1 MKNRVQALRDVF
13 KEELDGY
20 IVTNPVSLLYF
31 TELLGA
37 PDTLGATA
45 LLVPKEGES
54 ILHIYG
60 VNYEW
65 AKAEA
70 KNCRVELVKRGED
83 LNKKITEQVKSQ
95 RLKKLGFDTM
105 SFQAHRK
112 LSKTL
117 GNTAT
122 LAEKNEYVWNLRRV
136 KDEEELKKIRKAAEL
151 TIVGMQAAFDTIK
164 AGLKEIEVAAEIEHA
179 MRTNGSYGFAFES
192 SVASGPRS
200 AYPHGGCGEHKIRKS
215 ELVVVDIGAKYKNYC
230 ADMTRTF
237 AIGKPSEKQEKIY
250 AAVAEAQEKAFR
262 KIREG
267 EKASNVDA
275 VARRIL
281 EKAGYDAYFVHGL
294 GHGIGMDVHELPTLN
309 SVSKDVLKTGN
320 VVTDEPGVYIVGFGG
335 VRIEDTVVVKKGK
348 AERLT
353 EGLSILE
360 KS

>member
-1 MKNRVQALRDVF
+1 LKSKIQALRDAF

-20 IVTNPVSLLYF
+20 LVTNPVSLLYF

-45 LLVPKEGES
+45 LLIPKEGES
-54 ILHIYG
+54 TLHIYG

-70 KNCRVELVKRGED
+70 QNCLVELVKRGED
-83 LNKKITEQVKSQ
+83 LNKKIIEQVKS
-95 RLKKLGFDTM
+95 RKLKKLGFDMM
-105 SFQAHRK
+105 SFQAHRR
-112 LSKTL
+112 LSEAL
-117 GNTAT
+117 GNAAT
-122 LAEKNEYVWNLRRV
+122 LVEKGQYVSNLRRV
-136 KDEEELKKIRKAAEL
+136 KDEEELKKMRKAAEL
-151 TIVGMQAAFDTIK
+151 TMIGMQAACDTIK
-164 AGLKEIEVAAEIEHA
+164 AGRKEIEVAAEIEYA
-179 MRTNGSYGFAFES
+179 MRNNGSYGFAFES

-200 AYPHGGCGEHKIRKS
+200 AYPHGGCGEHKIRKG
-215 ELVVVDIGAKYKNYC
+215 ELVIVDIGAKYRNYC

-237 AIGKPSEKQEKIY
+237 IVGKPSEKQRKIY

-262 KIREG
+262 KIRIG

-275 VARRIL
+275 VARQIL
-281 EKAGYDAYFVHGL
+281 DEAGYGGYFVHGL
-294 GHGIGMDVHELPTLN
+294 GHGIGMEVHELPTLN
-309 SVSKDVLKTGN
+309 SVSKDILKTGN

-353 EGLSILE
+353 EGLHIL
-360 KS
+360 